1 MSGEENNYAEE
12 KFRFVFET
20 IAAADVMTEPLTGSI
35 EQLLRISAAEMNS
48 SEASVIIRDG
58 GEGDLRFLSA
68 IGKVASQL
76 KDLKIPAGKGIAGFV
91 FSSGQ
96 PIALTDVGEEA
107 SFYAEVDKKTG
118 FQTQTIL
125 ATPIRYKGDVIGV
138 LEYLNR
144 SGESNYT
151 PAEMD
156 KAALFAEAIGSLVNA
171 YEASRIFKGL
181 TNKILTGE
189 EKIKL
194 DEVRDWL
201 ANLEETVQHREM
213 IDLAVMIREIAGRGD
228 AERRLCI
235 EIFQSILGYA
245 NRDAETGFL
254 NY

>member
-1 MSGEENNYAEE
+1 MSAGENNYTEE

-20 IAAADVMTEPLTGSI
+20 IAIADAMTEPLTDSI

-68 IGKVASQL
+68 IGKVAGQL

-171 YEASRIFKGL
+171 YETARIFKGL
-181 TNKILTGE
+181 TNKILSAD

-194 DEVRDWL
+194 GEVRDWL

-213 IDLAVMIREIAGRGD
+213 IDLAVMIREIASRGD
-228 AERRLCI
+228 AERRMCI
-235 EIFQSILGYA
+235 EIFQAILSYT